1 MSLNVDAIANQILSQ
16 ATAAGG
22 ATWNK
27 IRKTAPFFI
36 EGYAQ
41 IIEKTALKVSE
52 GKLSK
57 VDGRMIER
65 HARLMLAQG
74 IATTSLIILSQV
86 QAFVNGVIATVKT
99 ALNAALP
106 VPLL

>member
-1 MSLNVDAIANQILSQ
+1 MSINIDAISNQILSQ
-16 ATAAGG
+16 AIAAGG
-22 ATWNK
+22 ATWDK
-27 IRKTAPFFI
+27 IKKTAPFFI

-41 IIEKTALKVSE
+41 IIGKTALKVAA

-57 VDGRMIER
+57 TDGRMIER

-86 QAFVNGVIATVKT
+86 QAFINGVIATVKT
-99 ALNAALP
+99 AINAALP

>member
-1 MSLNVDAIANQILSQ
+1 MSIDVDALANQILSQ
-16 ATAAGG
+16 AIATGG
-22 ATWNK
+22 ATWGK
-27 IRKTAPFFI
+27 IKKTAPFFI

-41 IIEKTALKVSE
+41 IIAKTALKVAA

-57 VDGRMIER
+57 ADGHMIEE

-86 QAFVNGVIATVKT
+86 QAFINGVIATVRI
-99 ALNAALP
+99 AINAALP